1 MKKSEL
7 RQIIREEIQR
17 LNEEL
22 GNKFWNML
30 IDVVNRAWGDGKSM
44 MLRQRKDG
52 RHHIQMVNTFHELPK
67 EFVKAAKSIK
77 DSEIDESKRLIILPE
92 DGWKKIYAIA
102 KKSK

>member
-30 IDVVNRAWGDGKSM
+30 IDVVNRA
-44 MLRQRKDG
+44 
-52 RHHIQMVNTFHELPK
+52 
-67 EFVKAAKSIK
+67 
-77 DSEIDESKRLIILPE
+77 
-92 DGWKKIYAIA
+92 
-102 KKSK
+102 